1 MFFVYVLKSLKTGR
15 HYKGQ
20 SNDLLG
26 RLKRHNNGLEKF
38 TSKELP
44 WELVFWTQKESRS
57 EAMRLEKKLKDL
69 KSTKRLQSWIDDEI
83 NSGRGS
89 RIAP

>member
-1 MFFVYVLKSLKTGR
+1 MFFVYVLKSVKTGR

-20 SNDLLG
+20 TNNLVG
-26 RLKRHNNGLEKF
+26 RIKRHNNGLEKF

-44 WELVFWTQKESRS
+44 WELVFYTSKESRS
-57 EAMRLEKKLKDL
+57 EAMKLERKLKNFKSSNRLEL
-69 KSTKRLQSWIDDEI
+69 WIESEI
-83 NSGRGS
+83 SSGRGS